1 MSELHTASYQA
12 RAAYELMRLLNV
24 RIGNARQGARSGRFE
39 HDELIQL
46 AHQVRS
52 LEVARDRARADWL
65 GWKRIVS
72 QLAPAAR
79 GSVSLAL

>member
-1 MSELHTASYQA
+1 MNELHTARCQT
-12 RAAYELMRLLNV
+12 RAAYELMRLLNAK
-24 RIGNARQGARSGRFE
+24 IYNAQQGARSGRFE

-46 AHQVRS
+46 AHQVRQ